1 MRIFVTGAGGFVGS
15 NLAHVF
21 AERHGAEVI
30 APSHDIV
37 DLTDRPLVHR
47 CVAATRPDAIVHA
60 AIWNDPTMLVS
71 DRRRAWKEY
80 VGATRSVVDAA
91 NDVDARVVLISTDW
105 VFDGTQGPAIETEP
119 PNPINPYGFLKAASE
134 LVITQRAAPGH
145 GRPDRGRAG
154 HPPRAAADAAS
165 PGRGLRLPG
174 GVGGRGAAR
183 RRQFTV
189 WDGEGLNRVATPT
202 LATDAAELIWLA
214 LVGDV
219 SGILHCCGGEHA
231 DRVEL
236 ARRAVAAFGLDAEL
250 LDVGPPPDEALA
262 GGAIPR
268 DTRLD
273 ATITA
278 RRLGAELPDLD
289 TTLARLRHD
298 LETPRMEPGMTQT
311 ETITVAQALVRF
323 LAAQHVERDGRRERF
338 FAGCFG
344 IFGHGNVAGL
354 GQALSQHPDLLP
366 YHPARNEQ
374 AMVHIA
380 AGYARQRNRL
390 GTWACTTSVGPGATN
405 LVTGAALATINRLP
419 VLLLPGDTFATRSPH
434 PVLQQL
440 EVPHDATVSV
450 NDCLRPVSRFYER
463 VERPEQLIPA
473 ALEAMRVL
481 TDPAETGAVTLAL
494 PEDVQTEAFAVPA
507 AFLRAADVDGLS
519 PAPRAT
525 GRGRRGRADPRR
537 PAAAHHRRGRRHLL
551 RGDRGAAGVRGRHR
565 HPRGRDPGRPRRAR
579 LRPPAQPRRRR
590 GHRHRRRQ
598 RAGPGRRRRH
608 RDRDALERLHHRLE
622 VGLPGAGRALRQR
635 QRDELRRRQAERGGG
650 GGRRA
655 RGTREAA

>member
-134 LVITQRAAPGH
+134 LVITQRA
-145 GRPDRGRAG
+145 
-154 HPPRAAADAAS
+154 
-165 PGRGLRLPG
+165 GRGTVARIAGVQGIHRARPQTPRHQDAGFGYLVASVVEALRDG
-174 GVGGRGAAR
+174 
-183 RRQFTV
+183 RQFTV
-189 WDGEGLNRVATPT
+189 WDGEGLNRVATPI

-219 SGILHCCGGEHA
+219 NGILHCCGGEHA

-262 GGAIPR
+262 GSAIPR

-289 TTLARLRHD
+289 TTLTRLRHD
-298 LETPRMEPGMTQT
+298 LENMTP
-311 ETITVAQALVRF
+311 VW
-323 LAAQHVERDGRRERF
+323 
-338 FAGCFG
+338 
-344 IFGHGNVAGL
+344 
-354 GQALSQHPDLLP
+354 S
-366 YHPARNEQ
+366 
-374 AMVHIA
+374 
-380 AGYARQRNRL
+380 
-390 GTWACTTSVGPGATN
+390 
-405 LVTGAALATINRLP
+405 P
-419 VLLLPGDTFATRSPH
+419 V
-434 PVLQQL
+434 
-440 EVPHDATVSV
+440 
-450 NDCLRPVSRFYER
+450 
-463 VERPEQLIPA
+463 
-473 ALEAMRVL
+473 
-481 TDPAETGAVTLAL
+481 
-494 PEDVQTEAFAVPA
+494 
-507 AFLRAADVDGLS
+507 
-519 PAPRAT
+519 
-525 GRGRRGRADPRR
+525 
-537 PAAAHHRRGRRHLL
+537 
-551 RGDRGAAGVRGRHR
+551 
-565 HPRGRDPGRPRRAR
+565 
-579 LRPPAQPRRRR
+579 
-590 GHRHRRRQ
+590 
-598 RAGPGRRRRH
+598 
-608 RDRDALERLHHRLE
+608 
-622 VGLPGAGRALRQR
+622 
-635 QRDELRRRQAERGGG
+635 
-650 GGRRA
+650 
-655 RGTREAA
+655 